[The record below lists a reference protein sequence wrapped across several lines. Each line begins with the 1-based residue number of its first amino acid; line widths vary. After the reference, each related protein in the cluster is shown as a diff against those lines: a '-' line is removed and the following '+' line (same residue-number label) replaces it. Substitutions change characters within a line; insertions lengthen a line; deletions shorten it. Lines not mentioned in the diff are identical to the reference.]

1 MGVEKH
7 QLPLTARRIALA
19 VKKMW
24 PVEHDCGH
32 EVDHDLSSR
41 PADKRAGYARW
52 LATRSCRDCWL
63 ASRKE
68 DTAERE
74 AWIAARRAEEQE
86 AATEWAGRFGMPPL
100 EGPARAIA
108 WGERCRHQLV
118 AAAYEAL
125 VAEGTVTEDGWLA
138 IEQQLRTLDKASW
151 WIDQRESEPADLPE
165 LAAAATS
172 ADRVT
177 ENPN

>member
-1 MGVEKH
+1 M
-7 QLPLTARRIALA
+7 A
-19 VKKMW
+19 VKKNW
-24 PVEHDCGH
+24 TVEHDCGH
-32 EVDHDLSSR
+32 AVDHDLSSR

-63 ASRKE
+63 AERKE

-86 AATEWAGRFGMPPL
+86 AATTWAAQFGMPPL
-100 EGPARAIA
+100 EGPERAIA

-118 AAAYEAL
+118 TTAYQAL
-125 VAEGTVTEDGWLA
+125 VVEGTITEEAWLA
-138 IEQQLRTLDKASW
+138 VEEQLRTLDKASW